1 MQQQQIINVMASHIG
16 LDELVSF
23 WNDIIMHENV
33 LEPDFTVYVDFWKRV
48 LFANQRKTTLSAN
61 FIWT

>member
-23 WNDIIMHENV
+23 WNNIIMHENV
-33 LEPDFTVYVDFWKRV
+33 LEPDFTVYVGFWKRV
-48 LFANQRKTTLSAN
+48 LFANQRKNNT
-61 FIWT
+61 FC